1 VRSCPPSTWRPHRVI
16 LTRVGGRPNRIS
28 IPDAR
33 GQGASL
39 RVTRHPPERK
49 IVLSHWRDGVCVA
62 STPIEL
68 SEVSALIGVLADALG
83 DAVGVTDVTP
93 TPASAHPSI
102 ISTVRNW
109 FRPKL
114 AQITEL
120 RLVRNPAED
129 TGPIDRTEGTDR
141 T

>member
-1 VRSCPPSTWRPHRVI
+1 
-16 LTRVGGRPNRIS
+16 VGGQPNRIS

-68 SEVSALIGVLADALG
+68 GEVSALISILADALG
-83 DAVGVTDVTP
+83 DAVADIDTTP
-93 TPASAHPSI
+93 TPASAPPSI
-102 ISTVRNW
+102 VSTLRNW

-120 RLVRNPAED
+120 RIVRDAAQGSSPD
-129 TGPIDRTEGTDR
+129 PDRTDPIDPTGPIGPVDHP
-141 T
+141 